1 MQSLNDI
8 KITPIIE
15 SLKLQKI
22 SDEVYFSE
30 PYRNYISNSRLG
42 LINPKQGGSPE
53 SFFNGF
59 KSTYSQAFELGSFV
73 HMLSLQK
80 ELYEV
85 VNSVDRP
92 SAKMGALA
100 DRLYKIYNGHIPTAE
115 DICKEA
121 AAIDYY
127 GGNLSQ
133 KRIDEVIEK
142 CSDYWLKRKQFER
155 KYKGDKTLLF
165 YDPKLRE
172 TGLNCVNALENNK
185 KIQDLLHPKG
195 LIIDPISEMEQAILL
210 DVIVEVPNCP
220 KFILKLKAKL
230 DNYTIDEENNTLC
243 VNDVKTIG
251 KIVSEMPNNIQR
263 FHYNREFAVYGFL
276 LKLCAEKFYGMKNPT
291 MKGNYLVVSTIPG
304 HYTKVIPM
312 TKAMF
317 IEGLNEFKYL
327 LRLVAQNVATN
338 PEYKDFGIWNIM
350 N

>member
-1 MQSLNDI
+1 MINDI
-8 KITPIIE
+8 KITPILE

-22 SDEVYFSE
+22 SDEIYFSE

-42 LINPKQGGSPE
+42 LINPDQGGSAE

-59 KSTYSQAFELGSFV
+59 KSTYSPAFEMGSGV
-73 HMLSLQK
+73 HEQSLQP

-85 VNSVDRP
+85 VTTIDKP
-92 SAKMGALA
+92 TAKMGALA
-100 DRLYKIYNGHIPTAE
+100 DRLFKLYNGHIPTAE

-142 CSDYWLKRKQFER
+142 CQNYWYERKRFER
-155 KYKGDKTLLF
+155 NYKGTRILRF
-165 YDPKLRE
+165 YDAKTRE
-172 TGLNCVNALENNK
+172 IILNCVTALENNK
-185 KIQDLLHPKG
+185 KVQDLLHPKG
-195 LIIDPISEMEQAILL
+195 FIMDPISEMEQAILL
-210 DVIVEVPNCP
+210 DVMVEVPNCP

-230 DNYTIDEENNTLC
+230 DNYTIDEENNVIC

-251 KIVSEMPNNIQR
+251 RIVSEMPNNIQR
-263 FHYNREFAVYGFL
+263 FHYNREFAVYAFL

-291 MKGNYLVVSTIPG
+291 IKGNYLVVSTIPG

-338 PEYKDFGIWNIM
+338 PEYKDFGVWNIK